1 MTAICVL
8 GSTGSIGRQTLAVVE
23 RFPEKLRVAALAA
36 GRRVDALAEQV
47 ERFRPELVA
56 VADAAAAASL
66 RARLGPGAPPV
77 LAGAEGIEAAARHPA
92 DVVVAGLVGAAGLR
106 PTLAAVRAGR
116 RVALANKE
124 VLVMAGALVVREAA
138 RAGAEILPVDSEHSA
153 VFQVLAG
160 QRRED
165 VARIVLT
172 ASGGPFRTWPAER
185 IARATV
191 DEALRHPN
199 WSMGPK
205 ITVDSATLMNKGLEL
220 IEARWLFDAPPAQ
233 LGVAVHPE
241 SIVHSWVELV
251 DGSVL
256 AQLGLPDMRGPIA
269 LALSWPERLPLG
281 LPRLDLPALGRL
293 HFEEPD
299 LARFPCLA
307 LAFDALR
314 AGEAAPAALS
324 AANEVAVAAFLARE
338 VPFPAIAAV
347 VRDVL
352 EGLTAR
358 AGAELS
364 TLEDVLAVDAW
375 ARQAARERLA
385 ERFGVRAPAAPAAA
399 AAAAPGGRA

>member
-1 MTAICVL
+1 MTALSVL
-8 GSTGSIGRQTLAVVE
+8 GSTGSIGRQTLAVAE
-23 RFPEKLRVAALAA
+23 RFPERFRVTALAA
-36 GRRVDALAEQV
+36 GRRVEELAAQV

-56 VADAAAAASL
+56 VADEAAAAAL
-66 RARLGPGAPPV
+66 CARLGPGTLPV
-77 LAGAEGIEAAARHPA
+77 LAGPEGLEAVARHPA
-92 DVVVAGLVGAAGLR
+92 DVVVAGLVGAVGLR

-124 VLVMAGALVVREAA
+124 VLVVAGALVVREAA

-153 VFQVLAG
+153 IFQVLAG
-160 QRRED
+160 QRREA

-172 ASGGPFRTWPAER
+172 ASGGPFRAWPAER
-185 IARATV
+185 MARATV
-191 DEALRHPN
+191 EEALRHPN

-220 IEARWLFDAPPAQ
+220 VEARWLFDAAPAQ
-233 LGVAVHPE
+233 LAVAVHPE

-299 LARFPCLA
+299 LLRFPCLA
-307 LAFDALR
+307 LAHEALR
-314 AGEAAPAALS
+314 AGEAAPAALN

-338 VPFPAIAAV
+338 APFPAIAAV
-347 VRDVL
+347 VADVL
-352 EGLTAR
+352 
-358 AGAELS
+358 GAFS
-364 TLEDVLAVDAW
+364 GRPAATVSSLEDVLAVDAW
-375 ARQAARERLA
+375 ARHAARERLA
-385 ERFGVRAPAAPAAA
+385 ERFGARAPVAPPGAL
-399 AAAAPGGRA
+399 AAAPGGRA

>member
-1 MTAICVL
+1 VTGVCVL

-23 RFPEKLRVAALAA
+23 RFPERFRVTALAA
-36 GRRVDALAEQV
+36 GRRVEALAAQV

-56 VADAAAAASL
+56 VAEPAAAEAL
-66 RARLGPGAPPV
+66 RARLPKGGFELVTGADG
-77 LAGAEGIEAAARHPA
+77 LDAAARHPA
-92 DVVVAGLVGAAGLR
+92 EVVVSALVGAAGLR
-106 PTLAAVRAGR
+106 PTLAALGEGR

-124 VLVMAGALVVREAA
+124 ALVVAGALVVREAA
-138 RAGAEILPVDSEHSA
+138 CAGAELFPVDSEHSA
-153 VFQVLAG
+153 IFQVLAG

-191 DEALRHPN
+191 EEALRHPN

-220 IEARWLFDAPPAQ
+220 IEARWLFDADPAR
-233 LGVAVHPE
+233 LAVAVHPE

-269 LALSWPERLPLG
+269 LALAWPERLPLG
-281 LPRLDLPALGRL
+281 LPRLDLPALGAL

-299 LARFPCLA
+299 PARFPCLA
-307 LAFDALR
+307 LARAALE
-314 AGEAAPAALS
+314 AGEAAPAALN
-324 AANEVAVAAFLARE
+324 AANEVAVAAFLAQE
-338 VPFPAIAAV
+338 APFPAIAAV
-347 VRDVL
+347 VADVL
-352 EGLTAR
+352 DAFAAR
-358 AGAELS
+358 PAPAVSKLG
-364 TLEDVLAVDAW
+364 DVLAVDAW
-375 ARQAARERLA
+375 ARDAARARLA
-385 ERFGVRAPAAPAAA
+385 ERFGARAPAAHA
-399 AAAAPGGRA
+399 AAAAPGGGG

>member
-1 MTAICVL
+1 
-8 GSTGSIGRQTLAVVE
+8 VVE
-23 RFPEKLRVAALAA
+23 RFPERFRVAALAA
-36 GRRVDALAEQV
+36 GQRVDELAAQV

-56 VADAAAAASL
+56 VGDDTAAAAL
-66 RARLGPGAPPV
+66 RARLGPGAAPV
-77 LAGAEGIEAAARHPA
+77 VFGPEGLEAVARHPA
-92 DVVVAGLVGAAGLR
+92 DVVVAGLVGAVGLR

-124 VLVMAGALVVREAA
+124 VLVMAGALVMREAA

-153 VFQVLAG
+153 IFQVLSG

-191 DEALRHPN
+191 EEALRHPN

-205 ITVDSATLMNKGLEL
+205 ITIDSATLMNKDLEV
-220 IEARWLFDAPPAQ
+220 IEARWLFDAQPAQ
-233 LGVAVHPE
+233 LAVAVHPE
-241 SIVHSWVELV
+241 SIVHSWIELV

-256 AQLGLPDMRGPIA
+256 AQLGVPDMRGPIA
-269 LALSWPERLPLG
+269 LALSWPERLPLE

-293 HFEEPD
+293 RFEEPD
-299 LARFPCLA
+299 LERFPCLA
-307 LAFDALR
+307 LAHEALR
-314 AGEAAPAALS
+314 AGEAAPAALN

-338 VPFPAIAAV
+338 APFPAIPAV
-347 VRDVL
+347 VGDVL
-352 EGLTAR
+352 EAFGAR
-358 AGAELS
+358 RSGAVSKLD
-364 TLEDVLAVDAW
+364 DVLAVDAW

-385 ERFGVRAPAAPAAA
+385 ERFGARAPAAPAGTL
-399 AAAAPGGRA
+399 AAAPGGRA